1 MSQEPAPEMVRIP
14 AGEFVMGSD
23 DGDEDERPAHTVH
36 LDEYFIGVHPITH
49 RQYAHFVRETNHR
62 APAVYELPLI
72 VTNGGRDRER
82 MFRRLS
88 AQYVWSDSQAPS
100 ARLDHPVTLVRLEDA
115 EAYCKWLAD
124 TNGRPIRLPTEA
136 EWEKAARGGLERARY
151 PWGNELDP
159 LRANFLTDPSLKM
172 SHGTTPTRTFAPNG
186 YGLYDVIGNV
196 WEWVS
201 DWYAADAYR
210 SAADRNP
217 PGPPDGRLRILRGGG
232 WPVSDIRMLTCTHRH
247 EVPPDTYS
255 YSIGFRIA
263 CSESS

>member
-1 MSQEPAPEMVRIP
+1 LSQETVPEMVAIP
-14 AGEFVMGSD
+14 AGDFVMGSD
-23 DGDEDERPAHTVH
+23 DGDEDERPAHPVH
-36 LDEYFIGVHPITH
+36 LDEYSIGVYPVTH
-49 RQYAHFVRETNHR
+49 RQYARFVAETNHR

-88 AQYVWSDSQAPS
+88 AQYVWNDSQAPN
-100 ARLDHPVTLVRLEDA
+100 ARLDHPVTLIRWEDA
-115 EAYCKWLAD
+115 EAYCKWLAE
-124 TNGRPIRLPTEA
+124 TTGRPIRLPTEA
-136 EWEKAARGGLERARY
+136 EWEKAARGGLERCRY

-159 LRANFLTDPSLKM
+159 LKANFLTDPSLKM
-172 SHGTTPTRTFAPNG
+172 SHGTTPARAFTPNG

-201 DWYAADAYR
+201 DWYGADVYR
-210 SAADRNP
+210 SAGERNP
-217 PGPPDGRLRILRGGG
+217 QGPADGRLRVLRGGG
-232 WPVSDIRMLTCTHRH
+232 WPVSDIRMLTCSHRH

-263 CSESS
+263 SSETA

>member
-1 MSQEPAPEMVRIP
+1 VSQEPAPEMVRIP

-36 LDEYFIGVHPITH
+36 LDEYSIGVHPITH

-172 SHGTTPTRTFAPNG
+172 SHGTTPTRMFAPNG

>member
-1 MSQEPAPEMVRIP
+1 MSQETVPEMVRIP
-14 AGEFVMGSD
+14 AGEFTMGAD
-23 DGDEDERPAHTVH
+23 DGDEDERPAHTVY
-36 LDEYFIGVHPITH
+36 LDEYSIGVHPITH
-49 RQYAHFVRETNHR
+49 RQYAHFVAETSHR
-62 APAVYELPLI
+62 VPAVYELPLI

-88 AQYVWSDSQAPS
+88 AHYVWNDSQAPS
-100 ARLDHPVTLVRLEDA
+100 ARLDHPVTLIRWEDA

-124 TNGRPIRLPTEA
+124 ISGLPIRLPTEA

-201 DWYAADAYR
+201 DWYGPDVYK
-210 SAADRNP
+210 SSPDRNP
-217 PGPPDGRLRILRGGG
+217 RGPVDGRLRVLRGGG

-263 CSESS
+263 CPETS

>member
-1 MSQEPAPEMVRIP
+1 MVRIP

-36 LDEYFIGVHPITH
+36 LDEYSVGVQPVTH
-49 RQYAHFVRETNHR
+49 RQYARFVRDTGYR
-62 APAVYELPLI
+62 PPAVYELPLI

-82 MFRRLS
+82 LFRRLG
-88 AQYVWSDSQAPS
+88 AQYVWPDSQPPPE
-100 ARLDHPVTLVRLEDA
+100 RLDHPVTLVRWEDA
-115 EAYCKWLAD
+115 AAYCKWLAELA
-124 TNGRPIRLPTEA
+124 GRPIRLPSEA
-136 EWEKAARGGLERARY
+136 EWEKAARGGLERCRY

-172 SHGTTPTRTFAPNG
+172 THGTTPARAFSPNG
-186 YGLYDVIGNV
+186 YGLYDVVGNV
-196 WEWVS
+196 WEWVA
-201 DWYAADAYR
+201 DWYASDTYQ
-210 SAADRNP
+210 SAPERNP
-217 PGPPDGRLRILRGGG
+217 RGPADGRLRLLRGGG

>member
-1 MSQEPAPEMVRIP
+1 LAQEPVPDMVRIP
-14 AGEFVMGSD
+14 AGEFFIGSD
-23 DGDEDERPAHTVH
+23 DGDEDERPVRMVH
-36 LDEYFIGVHPITH
+36 LDEYSIGLHPVTQ
-49 RQYAHFVRETNHR
+49 RQYARFVRETGYR
-62 APAVYELPLI
+62 PPAVYELPLI

-82 MFRRLS
+82 MFRRLG
-88 AQYVWSDSQAPS
+88 AQYVWSDSQPPAE
-100 ARLDHPVTLVRLEDA
+100 RLDHPVTLVRWEDA
-115 EAYCKWLAD
+115 AAYCKWLAEAS
-124 TNGRPIRLPTEA
+124 GRPVRLPTEA

-172 SHGTTPTRTFAPNG
+172 SHGTTPARAFPPNG

-210 SAADRNP
+210 SASDRNP
-217 PGPPDGRLRILRGGG
+217 QGPPEGRLRILRGGG
-232 WPVSDIRMLTCTHRH
+232 WPVSDIRMLTCAHRH
-247 EVPPDTYS
+247 EVPTDTYS
-255 YSIGFRIA
+255 YSIGFRLA